1 MQKRLWKI
9 HRRTVLRMVAFWHAR
24 WGEKS
29 LLVLVG
35 SLIGIVTA
43 LVAVLLHIMVERLDK
58 LSLYLILTSKD
69 YKYWWLAV
77 LFILPMAGI
86 FLSYLVQRYLG
97 GPRYA
102 KSLSPLILNLNR
114 RRARMPLSETCTHAL
129 SSALS
134 VGLGGSAGLEAPS
147 VLTGAAVGS
156 NMGGFFNI
164 DRKKRNLLIGCGAAA
179 GISAIFGSPIA
190 GVLFAAEVLL
200 PEFSV
205 SALIPMIMSSAL
217 ASVISRLIIGE
228 NQFISVLNA
237 SWDNHAIPYYFLL
250 GIVCAMVGVY
260 VIKSAYRL
268 SDALKEKFQN
278 PWKRLFAG
286 GFALCVLLVI
296 FPPLRGQGYLYIGK
310 IFSGELKQLVEASP
324 LLAWIPSDAAIIAL
338 IIAAAVFLKVAV
350 SVLTV
355 DSGGDGG
362 IFAPSMF
369 IGAFTGL
376 AFVRLVNL
384 SGLVTL
390 QEFNFIAVGMCGVF
404 TAVMRAP
411 LTGIFLIAEVTG
423 GYMLLVPLM
432 IVSSVS
438 HFTAHFFEPYSIYRK
453 ALAENN
459 LLGDNREQSLLRRQA
474 VRLSLDKNF
483 HPLRQNTPFRTL
495 TELFESCRDEVFP
508 VLSEDKKLLGLVHK
522 NRIITAMLNPE
533 VCGYLLAYDIMDE
546 PRTELTPD
554 DDLAMALAS
563 MDLFK
568 VDTLPVCESQT
579 GEFVGFIGK
588 EAIFARYRDMVREEH
603 GL

>member
-1 MQKRLWKI
+1 MKKMLWRF
-9 HRRTVLRMVAFWHAR
+9 HRRIFLRMIAFWYAR

-29 LLVLVG
+29 LLILVA
-35 SLIGIVTA
+35 SLIGVITA
-43 LVAVLLHIMVERLDK
+43 LAAVLLHTMVERLDELSLK
-58 LSLYLILTSKD
+58 LSLSSMD
-69 YKYWWLAV
+69 HKYWWLAL

-114 RRARMPLSETCTHAL
+114 RRTGIPLSETCTHAL

-147 VLTGAAVGS
+147 VLTGAAIGS
-156 NMGGFFNI
+156 NMGGLFNI
-164 DRKKRNLLIGCGAAA
+164 DRKKRHLLLGCGAAA

-228 NQFISVLNA
+228 NQFIPVLNA

-250 GIVCAMVGVY
+250 GIACAAVGVY
-260 VIKSAYRL
+260 VIKSAYLL
-268 SDALKEKFQN
+268 SDTLKEKFQT

-286 GFALCVLLVI
+286 GFALCVLLAI
-296 FPPLRGQGYLYIGK
+296 FPPLRGQGYLYIGRV
-310 IFSGELKQLVEASP
+310 FSGDPKQLVEAAP
-324 LLAWIPSDAAIIAL
+324 LLAWIPSDIAILVL
-338 IIAAAVFLKVAV
+338 IIAAAILLKVVV

-362 IFAPSMF
+362 IFAPSIF
-369 IGAFTGL
+369 IGAFTGF

-384 SGLVTL
+384 SGLATL
-390 QEFNFIAVGMCGVF
+390 QEFNFVAVGMCGVF

-423 GYMLLVPLM
+423 SYMLLVPLM
-432 IVSSVS
+432 IVSAVS
-438 HFTAHFFEPYSIYRK
+438 HFTANFFEPFSIYRK
-453 ALAENN
+453 ALADNN
-459 LLGDNREQSLLRRQA
+459 LLGGNREQLLLRRQA
-474 VRLSLDKNF
+474 VRLSLSRRF
-483 HPLRQNTPFRTL
+483 QPLKQDTPFETILKR
-495 TELFESCRDEVFP
+495 FEHSSDDVFP
-508 VLSEDKKLLGLVHK
+508 VLNEKRKLLGLVYK
-522 NRIITAMLNPE
+522 NKIITAMLNPE
-533 VCGYLLAYDIMDE
+533 ICNCLLAYDIMDE
-546 PRTELTPD
+546 PKARLTPD
-554 DDLAMALAS
+554 DDLAKALTL
-563 MDLFK
+563 MDTFK
-568 VDTLPVCESQT
+568 VNALPVCKPPS
-579 GEFVGFIGK
+579 GEFLGFIGK
-588 EAIFARYRDMVREEH
+588 DAVFGKYRNMVQEENV
-603 GL
+603 L